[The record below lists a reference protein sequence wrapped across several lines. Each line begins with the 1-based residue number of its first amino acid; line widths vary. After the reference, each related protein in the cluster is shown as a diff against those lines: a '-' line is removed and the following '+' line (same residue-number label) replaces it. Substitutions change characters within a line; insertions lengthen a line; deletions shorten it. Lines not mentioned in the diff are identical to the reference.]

1 MLRGLRD
8 GSERLN
14 VSYGT
19 IDVVG
24 SEADLGIAGTMTV
37 GEIRKP
43 VGGSV

>member
-14 VSYGT
+14 VSHGT
-19 IDVVG
+19 IGGVG
-24 SEADLGIAGTMTV
+24 SEADLRITGTMTV

-43 VGGSV
+43 IVWSV